1 MRPYSRVRDVG
12 MIRDVLRMFVDRW
25 MGDPEIK
32 DFTHIRAEFAIDGDG
47 TAAVEWKLM
56 EADEQTIHSTKSI
69 FLGGYQVVAVESM
82 VRPFWRPGAERGQ
95 LTFRFN
101 PPAVMLDLFDN
112 ENTTLVAE
120 FIIDEGKLS

>member
-1 MRPYSRVRDVG
+1 MRPYSRVRDVS

-25 MGDPEIK
+25 VDDPELK
-32 DFTHIRAEFAIDGDG
+32 DFTHIRADFAIDVDG

-56 EADEQTIHSTKSI
+56 EADDQAIRKTKSI

-82 VRPFWRPGAERGQ
+82 VRPYWRPGAERGH

-112 ENTTLVAE
+112 ENTALVAE